1 MASCLFLVKA
11 GYGSLKEV
19 EEMETRTFLDCL
31 ENEEIRNAI
40 ENHLIEEAKSD

>member
-19 EEMETRTFLDCL
+19 EAMDTKTFLDCL
-31 ENEEIRNAI
+31 ENEEIKNAI
-40 ENHLIEEAKSD
+40 EQHLINEAQ